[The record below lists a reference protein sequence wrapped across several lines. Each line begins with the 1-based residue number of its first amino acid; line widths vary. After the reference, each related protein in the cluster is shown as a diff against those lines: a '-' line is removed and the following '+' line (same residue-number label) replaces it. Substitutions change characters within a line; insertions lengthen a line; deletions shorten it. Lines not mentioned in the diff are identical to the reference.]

1 MNLMIID
8 DDKQI
13 REGISRGI
21 KWEAIGIDQV
31 AAFQDGIDAVKA
43 FPEFMPDIVLCDVCM
58 PEMNG
63 IEFLREVKRLNPDIR
78 VILISGYS
86 DFEYVQQAIKL
97 GAID

>member
-63 IEFLREVKRLNPDIR
+63 IEFLWEVKRLNPC
-78 VILISGYS
+78 LLYTSLCGH
-86 DFEYVQQAIKL
+86 F
-97 GAID
+97 